1 MFFTEQHYDAALQH
15 MDAVLE
21 LRDSRAVAY
30 LLLMALYCLRGQR
43 DPGAWTLAGLAV
55 RFCIEL
61 GLHRKSVQNQVSMDS
76 ELNKRIFWS
85 CYYLDRELS
94 VALGESVRCCESWL
108 TFSARPPAISDN
120 DMDAEV
126 CVHEGIRQRTG
137 IDHRVA
143 APRHKRGCR

>member
-1 MFFTEQHYDAALQH
+1 MFYTDQHYDAALQH

-21 LRDSRAVAY
+21 LRDSRSVTY

-43 DPGAWTLAGLAV
+43 DPGAWTLAGLSV

-61 GLHRKSVQNQVSMDS
+61 GLHRKSVQSQVSMES

-94 VALGESVRCCESWL
+94 VALGESIYS
-108 TFSARPPAISDN
+108 
-120 DMDAEV
+120 
-126 CVHEGIRQRTG
+126 CVSMANILSSPTG
-137 IDHRVA
+137 YI
-143 APRHKRGCR
+143 